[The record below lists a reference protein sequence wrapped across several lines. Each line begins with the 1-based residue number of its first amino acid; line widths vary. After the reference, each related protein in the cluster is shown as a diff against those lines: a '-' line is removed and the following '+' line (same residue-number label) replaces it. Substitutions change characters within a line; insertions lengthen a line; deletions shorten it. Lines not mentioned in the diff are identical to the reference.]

1 MAIKMRLKTKITIH
15 LLFLQK
21 TCISLKAKQKNE
33 HRHFFMNR
41 SGQTAFYR
49 RERMKKSIPRPFLF
63 VHGDD
68 DITDFFDRFL
78 SRQER

>member
-1 MAIKMRLKTKITIH
+1 MLYYFIIDSDINLDDE
-15 LLFLQK
+15 
-21 TCISLKAKQKNE
+21 QKNE

-41 SGQTAFYR
+41 SGQMAFYR